1 MFTVFEL
8 FSAITLLTVAPEMET
23 AIMRTFI
30 MFFFIIVLVLWT
42 SDLIRSLSWLII
54 LVSVVL
60 TEWYQERLILKS
72 DIIPKPDREIP
83 RLVIDALGTSTY
95 ISKVL

>member
-1 MFTVFEL
+1 MVRIDIERGCCCSIFTVFEL
-8 FSAITLLTVAPEMET
+8 FSAITLLTVAPEMQT
-23 AIMRTFI
+23 AIMRVFI

-42 SDLIRSLSWLII
+42 SDLIKSLSWLII

-60 TEWYQERLILKS
+60 TEWNQERLMMKS

-83 RLVIDALGTSTY
+83 
-95 ISKVL
+95 